1 MESVLLTCM
10 SFNSSINAGRFKV
23 IKAPLTDIRVSHVTY
38 NTDEATAVFTA
49 HQIEWNEAYA
59 ATKVDFGMTGMSPS
73 RQYSISGL
81 RFHDNLRRRLGRRQ
95 AAASS
100 TFTYPSAPTSTPSSE
115 SSVQNINYSKTN
127 TSIISTDEFIVG
139 CTNCTLAGV
148 LDITHGTFTVN
159 GSATNE
165 IERVTQFIKDGFFSA
180 VANDVSARIELDT
193 TILLMASKSFS
204 QNIFTIA
211 LPGFQVCAY
220 WPVSLFYY
228 SLVLVELQ
236 YKTKT
241 LMANEMYRSQGLLR

>member
-38 NTDEATAVFTA
+38 NTEKATAVFSA

-59 ATKVDFGMTGMSPS
+59 ATKVDFGMTGMSHS

-100 TFTYPSAPTSTPSSE
+100 TFSYPSAPTSTPSSE

-127 TSIISTDEFIVG
+127 MSIISTDEFIVG
-139 CTNCTLAGV
+139 CTNCTLEGV

-159 GSATNE
+159 GSAINE

-204 QNIFTIA
+204 QNI
-211 LPGFQVCAY
+211 LPLHCQDFRY
-220 WPVSLFYY
+220 
-228 SLVLVELQ
+228 VLTDRCHFSIIV
-236 YKTKT
+236 
-241 LMANEMYRSQGLLR
+241 